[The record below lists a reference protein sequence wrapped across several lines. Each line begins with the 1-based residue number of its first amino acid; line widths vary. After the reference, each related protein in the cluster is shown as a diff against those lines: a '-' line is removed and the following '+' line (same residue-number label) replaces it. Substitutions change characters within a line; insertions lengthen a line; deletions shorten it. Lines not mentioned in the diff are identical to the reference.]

1 MIGRATVG
9 VVLLGAA
16 AAFADPEP
24 APEFAK
30 VTAWINSDPVKLAD
44 LKGRVVVVHF
54 RTHGCINCMHNYPH
68 YKKWAGDFKGKDVT
82 IVGVHTPETE
92 REKDVDRIRAKLKE
106 NGLTFA
112 VAVDNSAAT
121 WAAWRTRYWPT
132 VFVVDRKGN
141 VRFHWEG
148 ELGEAGEAAMKKH
161 IDDLLAEGK

>member
-1 MIGRATVG
+1 
-9 VVLLGAA
+9 
-16 AAFADPEP
+16 
-24 APEFAK
+24 
-30 VTAWINSDPVKLAD
+30 
-44 LKGRVVVVHF
+44 
-54 RTHGCINCMHNYPH
+54 
-68 YKKWAGDFKGKDVT
+68 
-82 IVGVHTPETE
+82 
-92 REKDVDRIRAKLKE
+92 
-106 NGLTFA
+106 